1 MDFDKYNKKH
11 YYGNEYKKKRFGK
24 KTFIF
29 LAFSFV
35 LVTILFSA
43 FYGNGGITGNVIG
56 SVNHNNS
63 IEIETS
69 FSVPE
74 VSLNDE
80 YDEIILT
87 LNKGGIINLDNKKI
101 TLEENENQVILKNF
115 KGEIKLDETNIKEL
129 RGKISEIKIN
139 NLPINLKESGKLKIS
154 LSQNSKYSFFQIE
167 EGVYLKNVFFITS
180 GNINVGEDSLNLNS
194 EKVEIKNYF
203 GSLTLENKKLIF
215 NGLVESINI
224 EGGSRKVTLSK

>member
-1 MDFDKYNKKH
+1 VDFDKYNKKH
-11 YYGNEYKKKRFGK
+11 YYGDGYKKKRFGK

-29 LAFSFV
+29 LVFSFV

-56 SVNHNNS
+56 SINQNNS
-63 IEIETS
+63 IEIKTS

-74 VSLNDE
+74 VSLDDE
-80 YDEIILT
+80 YKEIVLT
-87 LNKGGIINLDNKKI
+87 LNKGGVINLDDKKI

-115 KGEIKLDETNIKEL
+115 KGEIKIDENNIKYFK
-129 RGKISEIKIN
+129 GKISEIKIN
-139 NLPINLKESGKLKIS
+139 NLPVIKESGKLKIS

>member
-1 MDFDKYNKKH
+1 MKKEYSEYH
-11 YYGNEYKKKRFGK
+11 KEYYGNKKFKRKFLIGFLGVFIIFFI
-24 KTFIF
+24 TF
-29 LAFSFV
+29 
-35 LVTILFSA
+35 LF
-43 FYGNGGITGNVIG
+43 YNNGGITGNVIG
-56 SVNHNNS
+56 SLNHNNS
-63 IEIETS
+63 IEIKTS
-69 FSVPE
+69 FSIPE
-74 VSLNDE
+74 VSLDDE
-80 YDEIILT
+80 YEEIVLT
-87 LNKGGIINLDNKKI
+87 LNKGGVINLDNKKI

-115 KGEIKLDETNIKEL
+115 KGEIKIDENNIKEL
-129 RGKISEIKIN
+129 KGKIFEIRIN
-139 NLPINLKESGKLKIS
+139 NLPVIKESGKLKIS

>member
-11 YYGNEYKKKRFGK
+11 YYGDGYKKKRFGK

-29 LAFSFV
+29 LVFSFV

-56 SVNHNNS
+56 SINQNNS
-63 IEIETS
+63 IEIKTS

-74 VSLNDE
+74 VSLDDE
-80 YDEIILT
+80 YKEIVLT
-87 LNKGGIINLDNKKI
+87 LNKGGVINLDDKKI

-115 KGEIKLDETNIKEL
+115 KGEIKIDENNIKYFK
-129 RGKISEIKIN
+129 GKISEIKIN
-139 NLPINLKESGKLKIS
+139 NLPVIKESGKLKIS